1 MGRGGGRGKRA
12 EEAAAGPAQPAI
24 EWSRFCRWEM
34 EAGRRPREGKR
45 LLGHPRVR
53 VTVEASEER
62 GGGARAPARGWKG
75 FPSPQGW
82 AGVGVTSG
90 TSL

>member
-53 VTVEASEER
+53 VTEASEER
-62 GGGARAPARGWKG
+62 GGGAGPRRGGGRASPAHR
-75 FPSPQGW
+75 
-82 AGVGVTSG
+82 AGQELG
-90 TSL
+90 